1 MVFVESLRCAG
12 AWSGTFVGALAARSR
27 RSRLLRSRPPGVGAA
42 RPYPR
47 TPTRGKLSLQAVFF
61 ARCARPAALRA
72 GFFVLAHGATRPCAR
87 LLRAPAAAVRCAY
100 GPPRVGAARP
110 YPRTPT
116 RGKLSLQAVFCARC
130 ARVCAS
136 RRCFFVLAHAA
147 TRPLVLHPASSYHA
161 RMFFRRCVSR
171 SQNCR
176 AASALSPR
184 RLM

>member
-1 MVFVESLRCAG
+1 MERYVCGRACCALPPQPF
-12 AWSGTFVGALAARSR
+12 AALTA
-27 RSRLLRSRPPGVGAA
+27 PGGRGCA
-42 RPYPR
+42 PLPR
-47 TPTRGKLSLQAVFF
+47 TPTRGKLSLQAVF
-61 ARCARPAALRA
+61 CALTRTCALRA
-72 GFFVLAHGATRPCAR
+72 VFLCWRMELPARVRACCALPPQPFALLA
-87 LLRAPAAAVRCAY
+87 APEGRGYA
-100 GPPRVGAARP
+100 PL
-110 YPRTPT
+110 PRTPT
-116 RGKLSLQAVFCARC
+116 RGKLSLQAFFCARC